1 MPVFMSKSQVAL
13 SWSLSVTASPLSA
26 SPAFALPALT
36 ASAQATCAEPGPWQ
50 ASHETFSSDQV
61 VA

>member
-1 MPVFMSKSQVAL
+1 MPVFMSNSQVAL
-13 SWSLSVTASPLSA
+13 SWARSTASPLSA
-26 SPAFALPALT
+26 SLAFAFPALT

-50 ASHETFSSDQV
+50 ASQETFNSDHV